1 MRGDEFLDALGE
13 INEAYILEAAEYETD
28 SSDDKK
34 GSGTDRK
41 PAEYKDETATG
52 SKGAE
57 KNTEENTE
65 EHTEEKN
72 MVRKGKWWKWA
83 AIAAGLLLAAGVTI
97 GFMLRNP
104 GKKGPN
110 DPGAPSGGSNMH
122 GDISDETGETVTIP
136 AVLYDPKEDYGT
148 SDMIALVVYHGGI
161 YTYTYAYEGEE
172 AQKIKELMGE
182 CVGVANGGIDEW
194 SDPSAY
200 EEELAGTVNG
210 FKIYTVKGYDPEFR
224 LCYEVETPEEM
235 GGGSTIIFL
244 ERLNGITLAKGKEL
258 FEDRLHISENVE
270 KIRWVSHASW
280 NMGGKAQEEA
290 AISPELWSKFLSE
303 VDQAGFVDMFTPFK
317 EDTKNDIYNTE
328 QAHLTLQMKDG
339 TVILLRLFTG
349 GYVGYDGLGWY
360 FAKLPGETFDQVFAL
375 AKGE

>member
-13 INEAYILEAAEYETD
+13 INEAYILEAAEH
-28 SSDDKK
+28 
-34 GSGTDRK
+34 
-41 PAEYKDETATG
+41 
-52 SKGAE
+52 
-57 KNTEENTE
+57 ENTGADPL
-65 EHTEEKN
+65 
-72 MVRKGKWWKWA
+72 RKGKWWKWA
-83 AIAAGLLLAAGVTI
+83 AVAAGLLLAAGVTI
-97 GFMLRNP
+97 GLMLRNS
-104 GKKGPN
+104 GTKGPN
-110 DPGAPSGGSNMH
+110 DQNLPSGGSTMH
-122 GDISDETGETVTIP
+122 GDISGETGGGVTIP
-136 AVLYDPKEDYGT
+136 AVEYDPKEDYGT
-148 SDMIALVVYHGGI
+148 SDMISLVVYHGGI

-172 AQKIKELMGE
+172 AKKIKELMGE
-182 CVGVANGGIDEW
+182 CVGIANGGIDEW

-200 EEELAGTVNG
+200 EEELAGTVSG
-210 FKIYTVKGYDPEFR
+210 KIYAVKGYDPEFR
-224 LCYEVETPEEM
+224 LCYEVEAPAEM

-258 FEDRLHISENVE
+258 FEDRLHISENLE

-303 VDQAGFVDMFTPFK
+303 VDQAGFVDMFTPFI